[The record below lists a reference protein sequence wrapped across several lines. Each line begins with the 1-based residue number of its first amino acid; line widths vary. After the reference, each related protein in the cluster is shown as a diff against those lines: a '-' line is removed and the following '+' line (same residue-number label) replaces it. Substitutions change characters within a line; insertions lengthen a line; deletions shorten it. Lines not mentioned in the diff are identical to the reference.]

1 MADLLPRQA
10 PGAGPVA
17 LRSLQDNEFSPERLE
32 ALLQAS
38 LHLSQAPD
46 LPHLA
51 EEALQRALDISG
63 CDSGSIMLLSEDGA
77 RLRILAQVGL
87 PDDVEERF
95 YPANAGVTGVAMNAR
110 QPIFLRGAEMSVEP
124 RGKGASS
131 PAELR
136 REAAPSV
143 CLPLVTPQQHV
154 LGTLNLNA
162 RPDSIDLLEVDAAI
176 LDAMARQLAVLIENM
191 MLRHELENH
200 VDELLALYRAS
211 HLIVSGHQEEDALEV
226 MLHIVAQALAAT
238 AATIFEL
245 APDGSLHCLAAFRED
260 EKPTRIN
267 RERPKSDPLLIQ
279 RSISE
284 AAIVP
289 FGRWPGQG
297 SVRGRVGYGWLG
309 ALQSGPRV
317 IGLLE
322 ITLGETSPAMPF
334 SSRRL
339 GGLVNQ
345 VALALAHTRA
355 LDTALSRERQLGV
368 LLDRL
373 ITVEEEERTR
383 LAHEIHDGL
392 AQMVAGA
399 HQSLQHVRDT
409 LDLPADGLGQE
420 FDRGLEILRQAL
432 GETRRVIGGLRPLVL
447 EDFGLSTAVR
457 AHLQQLQTQL
467 GWQAEFLTRLR
478 TPRLPVPV
486 EVGLYRIAQE
496 ALNNAA
502 KHAKAAKVRVRLE
515 EHSTGIVLEV
525 RDFGRGFVVEAVRD
539 GRGSGDRVGLPGMEE
554 RAKMLG
560 GVCRITSAPGGGTRV
575 RVELPRKSYQ

>member
-1 MADLLPRQA
+1 MAELLQRQA
-10 PGAGPVA
+10 PGAGPIA
-17 LRSLQDNEFSPERLE
+17 LPGDRDFSPERLE

-38 LHLSQAPD
+38 LYLSQAPD

-51 EEALQRALDISG
+51 EEALRRALDFSN

-77 RLRILAQVGL
+77 RLSIVAQVGL
-87 PDDVEERF
+87 PDELGERF
-95 YPANAGVTGVAMNAR
+95 YPANAGVTGIAMNAR
-110 QPIFLRGAEMSVEP
+110 QPIFLRGAELSVEP
-124 RGKGASS
+124 KGRSA
-131 PAELR
+131 ALR

-143 CLPLVTPQQHV
+143 CLPLVTPRQHV

-162 RPDSIDLLEVDAAI
+162 RPDSIDLLEVDAAV

-191 MLRHELENH
+191 MLRQELENH
-200 VDELLALYRAS
+200 VDELVALYRAS
-211 HLIVSGHQEEDALEV
+211 HLIVTGHEEEDALEV
-226 MLHIVAQALAAT
+226 MLHIVAQAFSAT
-238 AATIFEL
+238 SASIFEL
-245 APDGSLHCLAAFRED
+245 APDGSLPCIAVYREG
-260 EKPTRIN
+260 EKPAKLG
-267 RERPKSDPLLIQ
+267 RERPRADPLLIQ
-279 RSISE
+279 RAISE

-297 SVRGRVGYGWLG
+297 GGRTRAGYGWLA
-309 ALQSGPRV
+309 ALQSGAHV

-322 ITLGETSPAMPF
+322 IALGDAGPAMPF

-355 LDTALSRERQLGV
+355 LETALSRERQLGV
-368 LLDRL
+368 LLNRL

-399 HQSLQHVRDT
+399 HQSLQHVRDA
-409 LDLPADGLGQE
+409 LDLPADGLGHD

-457 AHLQQLQTQL
+457 EHLQQLQTQM
-467 GWQAEFLTRLR
+467 GWQAELLTRLR

-502 KHAKAAKVRVRLE
+502 KHSRTTKIRVRLE

-525 RDFGRGFVVEAVRD
+525 RDFGRGFVVDEVRN
-539 GRGSGDRVGLPGMEE
+539 GHMSGDRVGLPGMEE

-560 GVCRITSAPGGGTRV
+560 GACRITSTPGHGTRV
-575 RVELPRKSYQ
+575 RIELPRRSYR